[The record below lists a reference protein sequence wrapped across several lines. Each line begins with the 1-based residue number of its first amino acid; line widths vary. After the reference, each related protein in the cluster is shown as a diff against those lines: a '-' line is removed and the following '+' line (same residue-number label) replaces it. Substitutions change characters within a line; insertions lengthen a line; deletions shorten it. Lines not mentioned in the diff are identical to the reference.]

1 MGWPPR
7 ERKKGTLAVGE
18 SRRSFAMPLH
28 AVAPHAA
35 LAPPPPRQ
43 PPRASRRAERE
54 QQAEGLLR
62 GRVLLP
68 SDSPLPRPSIHH
80 RQLVCRAIHHSPR
93 APWPCSW
100 PDLRPPGRGVA
111 GGGEGLHEVGKAAGT
126 PNMGGGRPPER
137 LANARGGRR
146 RVAGDSSG
154 DDTVAASV
162 ATLLAPLRFAGAA
175 GLLWGG
181 GGGGSGRRWRIRPR
195 P

>member
-1 MGWPPR
+1 MAAEGEKEGDARRRGEPPELR
-7 ERKKGTLAVGE
+7 
-18 SRRSFAMPLH
+18 H
-28 AVAPHAA
+28 
-35 LAPPPPRQ
+35 APPC
-43 PPRASRRAERE
+43 RRAARSTSAAAAAPASARLEKGRARAAGGGAPSRPRSPAERF
-54 QQAEGLLR
+54 AAASALDSPPPVG
-62 GRVLLP
+62 LP
-68 SDSPLPRPSIHH
+68 SDSPFASSSMAL
-80 RQLVCRAIHHSPR
+80 
-93 APWPCSW
+93 SW